1 MKRTATIERTTRET
15 DIRLHLDLD
24 GRGASS
30 IDTGI
35 PFFDHML
42 QLLAAHGFLD
52 LEIQARGDTQID
64 DHHTVEDLGIC
75 FGAALGQALDGKS
88 GIRRYGFAVVPM
100 DEALARVAMDL
111 SNRPFL
117 RYRVDLKSRTAGA
130 FDVGLLREFL
140 RALVTH
146 AGMTLH
152 VDLLEG
158 EDPHHCAESVFKA
171 FGRALDQ
178 ATRPEDRLNGDPLS
192 TKGTLS

>member
-1 MKRTATIERTTRET
+1 MERTATVERKTRET
-15 DIRLHLDLD
+15 DIRLRLDLD
-24 GRGASS
+24 GRGTSG

-42 QLLAAHGFLD
+42 QLLSAHGFMD
-52 LEIQARGDTQID
+52 LELHARGDTQID

-75 FGAALGQALDGKS
+75 FGAALGQALEGKG

-100 DEALARVAMDL
+100 DEALARIAIDL

-117 RYRVDLKSRTAGA
+117 RYGVELKSRAAGA
-130 FDVGLLREFL
+130 FDVNLLREFF

-158 EDPHHCAESVFKA
+158 EDAHHCAESIFKA

-178 ATRPEDRLNGDPLS
+178 ATQPEDRLNGHPLS

>member
-1 MKRTATIERTTRET
+1 MEREATIQRKTRET
-15 DIRLHLDLD
+15 DIRLRLNLD
-24 GRGASS
+24 GQGASS
-30 IDTGI
+30 MDTGI

-42 QLLAAHGFLD
+42 ELLTAHGFFN
-52 LEIQARGDTQID
+52 LEIHARGDTEID

-75 FGAALGQALDGKS
+75 FGAALKQALDQKG

-100 DEALARVAMDL
+100 DEALARIAIDL
-111 SNRPFL
+111 SGRPFL
-117 RYRVDLKSRTAGA
+117 RYRVNLKSSRAGA
-130 FDVGLLREFL
+130 FDVGLLREFF

-158 EDPHHCAESVFKA
+158 EDAHHCAESIFKA

-178 ATRPEDRLNGDPLS
+178 ATQPEDRLNGNPLS

>member
-1 MKRTATIERTTRET
+1 MKRTATVERKTRET

-24 GRGASS
+24 GQGTSRV
-30 IDTGI
+30 DTGI

-42 QLLAAHGFLD
+42 QLLSAHGFLD
-52 LEIQARGDTQID
+52 LEIRARGDTQID

-75 FGAALGQALDGKS
+75 FGAALGQALEGKS
-88 GIRRYGFAVVPM
+88 GIRRYGFSLVPM
-100 DEALARVAMDL
+100 DEALARIAIDM

-117 RYRVDLKSRTAGA
+117 RYRVDLKSSKAGA
-130 FDVGLLREFL
+130 FDVGLMREFF
-140 RALVTH
+140 RAVVTH

-152 VDLLEG
+152 VNLLEG
-158 EDPHHCAESVFKA
+158 EDAHHCAESIFKA

-178 ATRPEDRLNGDPLS
+178 ATQPEERLNGHPLS